1 GIRDFHVTGVQ
12 TCALP
17 IYSLN
22 AVNPLDVAAFRRPGS
37 EVKEALIPVEMLYLS
52 QALNDSLT
60 VEAFYQLNWAPTVPD
75 NCGTFFST
83 DPAARGCH
91 DRLIVAGMD
100 RTEGE
105 VLPIPGNI
113 YIARARKDQDARDQG
128 QFGVALR
135 WFAPELNDTE
145 FGFYA
150 MNYHMRTPNLSGI
163 AGNFLTTFDPAQTVP
178 GLDGTVGAGGYFFE
192 YPEDVRLYGVS

>member
-1 GIRDFHVTGVQ
+1 
-12 TCALP
+12 
-17 IYSLN
+17 
-22 AVNPLDVAAFRRPGS
+22 
-37 EVKEALIPVEMLYLS
+37 
-52 QALNDSLT
+52 
-60 VEAFYQLNWAPTVPD
+60 
-75 NCGTFFST
+75 TFFST
-83 DPAARGCH
+83 DPVARGCH

-100 RTEGE
+100 RPQGE

-135 WFAPELNDTE
+135 WFVPELNDTE

-192 YPEDVRLYGVS
+192 YPEDVRLYGVSVLALFAGVPEAFKPSLRFVLPLLTAGCACSRTMLQLVRDNTHRVLVGLPSNSEIRSYERKEFYQAQVSSIKTI